1 MDVALQW
8 PGTLDN
14 AVMLAHAY
22 EQHDT
27 GAMSLGHT
35 VGHALPWSSSPLSSS
50 TMAHPQ
56 LLAEARANKLVTSV
70 KLLKPVEIAQH
81 QKDGQCFHYDEFF
94 TNEHKQ
100 VCKQIFC
107 IEVL

>member
-1 MDVALQW
+1 MAWHMDN
-8 PGTLDN
+8 D
-14 AVMLAHAY
+14 VMLARAY
-22 EQHDT
+22 EQRDT

-35 VGHALPWSSSPLSSS
+35 VGHALPWSSPPLSSS
-50 TMAHPQ
+50 TMTHPQ
-56 LLAEARANKLVTSV
+56 LLAKARANKLATSA

-94 TNEHKQ
+94 TNKHKQ
-100 VCKQIFC
+100 VCKQIFY